1 MLFIIA
7 ELHFKKMIS
16 TQQKLALKYSVFT
29 SEPTLV
35 EFCNANLILIAPQE
49 HLLSQLDLNEQAANS
64 ESPGSLH
71 FQELLASFAHEYCNG
86 ND

>member
-35 EFCNANLILIAPQE
+35 EFCSANLILIAPQE
-49 HLLSQLDLNEQAANS
+49 HLLS
-64 ESPGSLH
+64 
-71 FQELLASFAHEYCNG
+71 
-86 ND
+86 